1 VIGRLT
7 GTIVERGLDGVA
19 VLDVGGVGYD
29 VHVPLATLG
38 RLPAPPDLVT
48 LHVHTHVREDALQ
61 LFGFATLDDRAAFRT
76 LLSVSSIGPK
86 VAHTILSHLDAR
98 SLAAAIARD
107 DKKTLT
113 SVPGVG
119 KKLAERIVLELRD
132 KLGFAHAGSAQTM
145 SAAGPVLAPPA
156 PEGPLAETGTL
167 LVSLGFKP
175 AEADRALAVIGKT
188 SEGKNVEALLKEAL
202 AVLG

>member
-7 GTIVERGLDGVA
+7 GRIVERGLDGVA

-29 VHVPLATLG
+29 VLVPLGTLG
-38 RLPAPPDLVT
+38 RLPASEPVT

-61 LFGFATLDDRAAFRT
+61 LYGFATLDDRAAFRT

-98 SLAAAIARD
+98 ALASAIARGD
-107 DKKTLT
+107 QKTLT

-119 KKLAERIVLELRD
+119 KKLAERILLELKD
-132 KLGFAHAGSAQTM
+132 KLGFTHAGAPQTM
-145 SAAGPVLAPPA
+145 TAAGPVPA
-156 PEGPLAETGTL
+156 LPIGPLAETSTL

-175 AEADRALAVIGKT
+175 AEADRALAVVAKS
-188 SEGKNVEALLKEAL
+188 SEGKSVETLLKEAL

>member
-1 VIGRLT
+1 MIGRLQ
-7 GTIVERGLDGVA
+7 GKIVERGLDGVA

-29 VHVPLATLG
+29 VHVPLGTLG
-38 RLPAPPDLVT
+38 RLSATENVT

-76 LLSVSSIGPK
+76 LLSVSSIGPR

-98 SLAAAIARD
+98 ALAAAIARD

-119 KKLAERIVLELRD
+119 KKLAERIVLELKD
-132 KLGFAHAGSAQTM
+132 KLGFASASTAMTMTAGGTIA
-145 SAAGPVLAPPA
+145 APVANAGPVGEVGAM
-156 PEGPLAETGTL
+156 
-167 LVSLGFKP
+167 LVAMGFRP
-175 AEADRALAVIGKT
+175 VEADRAMALVAPHAEGKT
-188 SEGKNVEALLKEAL
+188 VDVLLKEAL